1 MSMPSLSQ
9 PRTLT
14 ARNPE
19 DLLALV
25 PFLLGFV
32 PSRSLVM
39 LTFGPRPFHA
49 RIDLPAPHDRAALE
63 DMVDALVEPAR
74 RHGVERVVAV
84 VYSDDPTQ
92 TRLVVR
98 ELERGLEG
106 AGVRLLESL
115 RSHGD
120 RWWPARGRRPGDSPD
135 GVVVDLTTH
144 PFTAEA
150 VLDGRVTLGSRD
162 ELAQSLAHAPD
173 EELDAMFEA
182 HLESAAE
189 ELSHLDLDE
198 RVSEAVEL
206 VEFLVGDGRAPR
218 EPTLAWLL
226 LALRH
231 REIMTA
237 VWECTCPPSGGEVSP
252 REEAAWWSAVLRR
265 TPEPYRAAPAAL
277 LSWAAWRSGHGALA
291 WCAVDAALA
300 EPGGHAL
307 ARGVADLLER
317 AVSPHDLV
325 GLDPLQVHG
334 ARGVG

>member
-1 MSMPSLSQ
+1 MSTPSLSQ

-14 ARNPE
+14 ARCPE

-25 PFLLGFV
+25 PFMLGFV

-49 RIDLPAPHDRAALE
+49 RIDLPLPHDRAALAE
-63 DMVDALVEPAR
+63 MVDALVEPAQ

-84 VYSDDPTQ
+84 VYSDDATH
-92 TRLVVR
+92 TRHVVR
-98 ELERGLEG
+98 ELEAGLEHV
-106 AGVRLLESL
+106 GVRLLESL
-115 RSHGD
+115 RFHQD
-120 RWWPARGRRPGDSPD
+120 RWWPARGRRPGVGPD
-135 GVVVDLTTH
+135 GVAVDLTTH

-162 ELAQSLAHAPD
+162 ELARSLAHVPD

-189 ELSHLDLDE
+189 ELTHLGPEE

-226 LALRH
+226 LALQH

-237 VWECTCPPSGGEVSP
+237 VWRCTCPPGGGEVTP

-265 TPEPYRAAPAAL
+265 APEAYRAAPAAL

-291 WCAVDAALA
+291 WCAVDVALA
-300 EPGGHAL
+300 EPGDHSL
-307 ARGVADLLER
+307 ARTVADLLER
-317 AVSPHDLV
+317 AVSPHELD
-325 GLDPLQVHG
+325 GLDLLQVRG
-334 ARGVG
+334 A